1 MSWRSALSKNLR
13 ELRIHLCQTSVSSQ
27 GTREFIEAHY
37 VDIKRLNP
45 TFPILIRECSG
56 IQPRMYARYDFGKER
71 KVELT
76 DMSKEQVFTALE
88 SLVTSETTT

>member
-1 MSWRSALSKNLR
+1 MCL
-13 ELRIHLCQTSVSSQ
+13 
-27 GTREFIEAHY
+27 
-37 VDIKRLNP
+37 
-45 TFPILIRECSG
+45 
-56 IQPRMYARYDFGKER
+56 DFGKER